1 LVAGTVSAAR
11 EEILARIR
19 AGTAD
24 VPAGEQPAWERQP
37 EESRS
42 PEKEELVALFIARL
56 HDYGARVTVADAEG
70 VGVAVADALGRHGA
84 RRFAAPAGLPLS
96 WRPLALELVRDS
108 PSLGNLELEEIGAA
122 LTGCAM
128 AIAETGTIVLTGGP
142 TEGRRVLTLL
152 PDVHVC
158 VVRRDD
164 IVADVPDALAAL
176 AANRRPIVF
185 VSGPSATSDIELERV
200 EGVHGPRN
208 VEVVVVDLPAGEL
221 R

>member
-1 LVAGTVSAAR
+1 VAVAVSAAR
-11 EEILARIR
+11 EEILDRIR
-19 AGTAD
+19 VATAD
-24 VPAGEQPAWERQP
+24 VPADEPPAWQRQAK
-37 EESRS
+37 ESS
-42 PEKEELVALFIARL
+42 AAEKGELVALFAARL
-56 HDYGARVTVADAEG
+56 GDYGAGVTVADADG

-84 RRFAAPAGLPLS
+84 GRFAAPAGLPLS

-108 PSLGNLELEEIGAA
+108 PPLGSLELEEIGAA
-122 LTGCAM
+122 VTGCAM

-142 TEGRRVLTLL
+142 TEGRRILTLL

-158 VVRRDD
+158 VVRSDD
-164 IVADVPDALAAL
+164 VVADVPDAVAAL
-176 AANRRPIVF
+176 TANRRPIVL

-208 VEVVVVDLPAGEL
+208 LEVVVVDSPAAEP